1 MLQLFVYFFTVT
13 AFAQTFC
20 VLLGYWSYDTV
31 TDLIP
36 NSSFMAHAI
45 KNGAAHGGKIKPSSV
60 FGHFESSLSCNDCRR
75 DQASH
80 PHRSYLIGMTRKM
93 IRCNAGFDVKSSWRL

>member
-36 NSSFMAHAI
+36 NSSFMAHTI
-45 KNGAAHGGKIKPSSV
+45 KNGAAHGGKIRPSRV
-60 FGHFESSLSCNDCRR
+60 FGHFE
-75 DQASH
+75 
-80 PHRSYLIGMTRKM
+80 
-93 IRCNAGFDVKSSWRL
+93 